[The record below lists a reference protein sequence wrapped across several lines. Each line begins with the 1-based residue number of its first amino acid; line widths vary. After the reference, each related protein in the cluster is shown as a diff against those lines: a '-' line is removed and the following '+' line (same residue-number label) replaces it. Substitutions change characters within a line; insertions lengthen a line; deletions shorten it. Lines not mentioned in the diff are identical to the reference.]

1 MHFHHRHHGRE
12 PHNDGSESLKND
24 RDVGLSFLYHPTKAD
39 TRLSYPTLTTY
50 YSLSYLPMP
59 YLSKTNA
66 RSIHSNFQILLYN
79 FLERPAGLKCFFYH
93 FFVFMVVLV
102 CLVLSVLSTIER
114 FSSAISIHVYWIE
127 IFLVVFFGTE
137 YVLRLWSAGCRSK
150 YMGVAGRFRFA
161 RKPIAVIDLIVIVA
175 STLMLTLATD
185 RQTFAASA
193 IRGVRF
199 LQILRVLHVDRHGG
213 TWRLLGSV
221 VYIHRQE
228 LITTLYIGFLAL
240 ISCSYLVY
248 IAEKDEKG
256 QNIRGVKGNDS
267 HFESYADALWWG
279 VITITTIGY
288 GDVYPITW
296 VGKIIAACFAI
307 FAISFFALPAGI
319 LGSGFALKVQQKQ
332 RQKHFSRQIPA
343 AATLIQAAWRVYAS
357 APGSSCVATWNI
369 YLHVVDPKL
378 SSSNNKT
385 FSTTNQ
391 TFGEKTAEKLR
402 YLRLSSTARKSR
414 PKRSSQASSSFLQSP
429 GMSDT
434 RNSSSSTSNTT
445 GCYLISSNDHDDE
458 DFEEEPIKLWSLTED
473 HKRMIRCVRKMQLI
487 VARKRFQ
494 QARKPYDVRD
504 VLEQYSHGHTNM
516 MMRIKELQRKLEHS
530 IGKQPPLTNEDR
542 SKLTV
547 LARMQRVEC
556 AIIDMKQTMDNI
568 YTLLKRIDD
577 RLHHISVNNIAHHRS
592 VRSNISHAGVKFSS
606 VDQEIP

>member
-161 RKPIAVIDLIVIVA
+161 RKPIAVIG
-175 STLMLTLATD
+175 M
-185 RQTFAASA
+185 
-193 IRGVRF
+193 
-199 LQILRVLHVDRHGG
+199 
-213 TWRLLGSV
+213 
-221 VYIHRQE
+221 
-228 LITTLYIGFLAL
+228 
-240 ISCSYLVY
+240 
-248 IAEKDEKG
+248 
-256 QNIRGVKGNDS
+256 
-267 HFESYADALWWG
+267 
-279 VITITTIGY
+279 
-288 GDVYPITW
+288 

-458 DFEEEPIKLWSLTED
+458 DFEEEPIKLWS
-473 HKRMIRCVRKMQLI
+473 
-487 VARKRFQ
+487 
-494 QARKPYDVRD
+494 
-504 VLEQYSHGHTNM
+504 
-516 MMRIKELQRKLEHS
+516 
-530 IGKQPPLTNEDR
+530 
-542 SKLTV
+542 
-547 LARMQRVEC
+547 
-556 AIIDMKQTMDNI
+556 
-568 YTLLKRIDD
+568 
-577 RLHHISVNNIAHHRS
+577 
-592 VRSNISHAGVKFSS
+592 
-606 VDQEIP
+606 